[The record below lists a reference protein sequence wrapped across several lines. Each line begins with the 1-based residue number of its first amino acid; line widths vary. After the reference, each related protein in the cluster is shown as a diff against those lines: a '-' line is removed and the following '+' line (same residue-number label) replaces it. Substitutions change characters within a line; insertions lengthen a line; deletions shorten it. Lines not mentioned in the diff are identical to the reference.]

1 MIFVPASLG
10 STLTL
15 LAGLFHVGCLNWRA
29 HLSGTEGWSR
39 GQGQGHG
46 GAHRSSSRSQI
57 DDARMFLP
65 EALAGDDSQEG
76 LLSDPPSSITR
87 CLRVPRLA
95 RGSVVTNSS
104 IEGHLRR
111 GGRRAKKRTVIN

>member
-1 MIFVPASLG
+1 MLIVVPAGFG

-15 LAGLFHVGCLNWRA
+15 LAWPFNVGCFNWGS

-46 GAHRSSSRSQI
+46 GAHCSSSRSQM

-65 EALAGDDSQEG
+65 EALAGDESQEG

-87 CLRVPRLA
+87 SLREPHLA
-95 RGSVVTNSS
+95 SGTVVTNSS
-104 IEGHLRR
+104 IEGHQRR
-111 GGRRAKKRTVIN
+111 GGRRAR